1 MTKSTKRTQS
11 DSTVIW
17 YIAGVLWP
25 LFGKKLFL
33 KRFK

>member
-17 YIAGVLWP
+17 YIAGVLW
-25 LFGKKLFL
+25 LLIRKNYF
-33 KRFK
+33 